1 MAEAGERFQ
10 DDSHVD
16 ESRLKLPE
24 NVTFDGTTQ
33 TGEEAE
39 DVTYET
45 RARYYRM
52 RGGEVRCGLR
62 GWLACVGLRDSHCY
76 VAFQWKERGTGDVRF
91 LRDRKSGVI
100 RIVLRQDGTK
110 HVRVNHN
117 LHESLT
123 LHQYQDSD
131 KTLMYSVVGTPW
143 LGRCPC
149 LPDANLTSCC
159 ARSQISP
166 TKSPSTRSSFAS
178 SATPMPRQS
187 SAASS
192 RPRVPRWPTSTV
204 LTPLPALVLVPVPV
218 LLVPVLVPVQ
228 APEVLVLAPQ
238 VVPSPPCRRSLVTA
252 WSVAST

>member
-149 LPDANLTSCC
+149 LPDANLTSVAL
-159 ARSQISP
+159 ARRFLRRRARRREVRLQVP
-166 TKSPSTRSSFAS
+166 QRRCRGRVPQQVRGLVC
-178 SATPMPRQS
+178 RGGQ
-187 SAASS
+187 
-192 RPRVPRWPTSTV
+192 RPR
-204 LTPLPALVLVPVPV
+204 
-218 LLVPVLVPVQ
+218 
-228 APEVLVLAPQ
+228 
-238 VVPSPPCRRSLVTA
+238 C
-252 WSVAST
+252 